1 MSFTKVKYCVVASL
15 AVLITA
21 CCDSS
26 SDSGF
31 NTKSGKTLYQEATQ
45 QLYAGNAQFN
55 FKANIS
61 ADTDADSPLLKDLK
75 IKLSGAINNVSQ
87 RYEVVPEVGAAMF
100 NFKLPMLLD
109 GKNKELLLNT
119 TDFIDAAL
127 LFFPKAKNELHLYK
141 NKFIRFSPDNF
152 KIDEKDMAQAL
163 IIASEALK
171 IGAGAMNEIIDS
183 LPESSI
189 QKLPLDDKAKALNA
203 KVVLKATLNSQQIQA
218 LQKHMN
224 TYIYDSIAAN
234 KQLPQEFKQNM
245 STTLLE
251 ADNDA
256 GYQSSES
263 VIYLNEKGQVL
274 HENNVFNYEI
284 EGDKVNISMIVDY
297 SNYGKASFTVSPD
310 KNQIT
315 DFTEENIR
323 SLQSM

>member
-127 LFFPKAKNELHLYK
+127 LFFPKQKMNY
-141 NKFIRFSPDNF
+141 ICT
-152 KIDEKDMAQAL
+152 KINLFVSVQTTSRLMK
-163 IIASEALK
+163 K
-171 IGAGAMNEIIDS
+171 IWR
-183 LPESSI
+183 
-189 QKLPLDDKAKALNA
+189 K
-203 KVVLKATLNSQQIQA
+203 
-218 LQKHMN
+218 
-224 TYIYDSIAAN
+224 
-234 KQLPQEFKQNM
+234 
-245 STTLLE
+245 
-251 ADNDA
+251 
-256 GYQSSES
+256 
-263 VIYLNEKGQVL
+263 
-274 HENNVFNYEI
+274 
-284 EGDKVNISMIVDY
+284 
-297 SNYGKASFTVSPD
+297 
-310 KNQIT
+310 
-315 DFTEENIR
+315 R
-323 SLQSM
+323 

>member
-1 MSFTKVKYCVVASL
+1 
-15 AVLITA
+15 
-21 CCDSS
+21 
-26 SDSGF
+26 
-31 NTKSGKTLYQEATQ
+31 
-45 QLYAGNAQFN
+45 
-55 FKANIS
+55 
-61 ADTDADSPLLKDLK
+61 
-75 IKLSGAINNVSQ
+75 
-87 RYEVVPEVGAAMF
+87 
-100 NFKLPMLLD
+100 
-109 GKNKELLLNT
+109 
-119 TDFIDAAL
+119 
-127 LFFPKAKNELHLYK
+127 
-141 NKFIRFSPDNF
+141 
-152 KIDEKDMAQAL
+152 MAQAL
-163 IIASEALK
+163 TIASEALK